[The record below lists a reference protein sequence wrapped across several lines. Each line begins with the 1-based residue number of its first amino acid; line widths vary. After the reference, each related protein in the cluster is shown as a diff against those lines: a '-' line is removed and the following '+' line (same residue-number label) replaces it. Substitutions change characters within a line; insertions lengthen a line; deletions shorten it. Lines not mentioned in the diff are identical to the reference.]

1 MLRIPGFLKGA
12 PVLKQNGG
20 SFQKADMRL
29 RVLQKTGKRGCALGE
44 AHKSE
49 YAIEMLHIT
58 KRFPGIIANDD
69 ITLQLRH
76 GEIHALLGENGAGKS
91 TLMSV
96 LFGLYQ
102 AEEGTIKKDGQEV
115 KINDPNDANDLGI
128 GMVHQHFKLVEC
140 FTVLDNIIL
149 GVEPNKMGFLQKREA
164 REKVLALSEKYGLKV
179 DPDAKIEDITVGMQ
193 QRTEILKMLYR
204 DNEIL
209 IFDEPTAVLTP
220 QEISELM
227 QIMKNLASEG
237 KSILFIS
244 HKLNEIME
252 VADRCSVL
260 RKGKYIGTVN
270 TRDVTP
276 EDLSAM
282 MVGRN
287 VNFHVEKT
295 PAHPGEVILDI
306 QNMTVASKVHKNNAV
321 KNVSLKVRAGEIVCL
336 AGIDGNGQ
344 SEFVYGLSGLEPLVS
359 GKITI
364 KGKDITKASIR
375 ERSAV
380 MGISHIPEDRHK
392 HGLVLDYSLEDNLV
406 LQTYFE
412 PEFTSPAGFLR
423 RKNIREYANKLINK
437 YDVRSGQGP
446 ITTARSMSG
455 GNQQKAIIAREID
468 KAPELLIAVQ
478 PTRGLDVGAI
488 EFIHKQL
495 VAQRDAGKAVLLVSL
510 ELDEVMDVPD
520 RILVMYEG
528 EIVGELDPK
537 KTTQEE
543 LGLYMAGAKRD
554 EVKA

>member
-1 MLRIPGFLKGA
+1 ME
-12 PVLKQNGG
+12 KQ
-20 SFQKADMRL
+20 
-29 RVLQKTGKRGCALGE
+29 RVQTPDE
-44 AHKSE
+44 STP

-102 AEEGTIKKDGQEV
+102 PEKGEIRKDGETV
-115 KINDPNDANDLGI
+115 SIRNPNDATALGI

-149 GVEPNKMGFLQKREA
+149 GVEPTKFGFLQKKEA
-164 REKVLALSEKYGLKV
+164 RQKVLALSERYGLHV
-179 DPDAKIEDITVGMQ
+179 DPDAKVEDITVGMQ

-220 QEISELM
+220 QEIDELM
-227 QIMKNLASEG
+227 QIMRNLAAEG

-244 HKLNEIME
+244 HKLAEIMA
-252 VADRCSVL
+252 VSDRCTVL
-260 RKGKYIGTVN
+260 RKGKYIGTVETAN
-270 TRDVTP
+270 TTM
-276 EDLSAM
+276 EELSAM

-287 VNFHVEKT
+287 VSFHVDKK
-295 PAHPGEVILDI
+295 PAEPGEVVLEVEG
-306 QNMTVASKVHKNNAV
+306 MTMASKLHKNNAV
-321 KNVSLKVRAGEIVCL
+321 KNVSLKVRRGEIVCL

-344 SEFVYGLSGLEPLVS
+344 TEFVYGLTGLEPLVS
-359 GKITI
+359 GSVKLC
-364 KGKDITKASIR
+364 GKDITHASIR
-375 ERSAV
+375 QRSV
-380 MGISHIPEDRHK
+380 MGMSHIPEDRHK
-392 HGLVLDYSLEDNLV
+392 HGLVLDYSLEDNMV
-406 LQTYFE
+406 LQRYFE
-412 PEFTSPAGFLR
+412 PEFTDKAGFLR
-423 RKNIREYANKLINK
+423 RRNIRTYAEKLIDQ

-446 ITTARSMSG
+446 ITIARSMSG
-455 GNQQKAIIAREID
+455 GNQQKAIVAREID
-468 KAPELLIAVQ
+468 KDPELLVAVQ

-488 EFIHKQL
+488 EYIHRQL
-495 VAQRDAGKAVLLVSL
+495 VAQRDEGKAVLLVSL

>member
-1 MLRIPGFLKGA
+1 ME
-12 PVLKQNGG
+12 Q
-20 SFQKADMRL
+20 
-29 RVLQKTGKRGCALGE
+29 
-44 AHKSE
+44 

-58 KRFPGIIANDD
+58 KKFPGIIANDD
-69 ITLQLRH
+69 ITLQLKK

-102 AEEGTIKKDGQEV
+102 PEEGIIKKDGVEV
-115 KINDPNDANDLGI
+115 KINDPNDANALGI

-140 FTVLDNIIL
+140 FTVLDNIIM
-149 GVEPNKMGFLQKREA
+149 GVEPCKMGFLQKKEA
-164 REKVLALSEKYGLKV
+164 KEKVMALSEKYGLHV

-227 QIMKNLASEG
+227 QIMKNLAAEG

-270 TRDVTP
+270 TKDTTI
-276 EDLSAM
+276 EELSAM

-287 VNFHVEKT
+287 VNFHVEKKPST
-295 PAHPGEVILDI
+295 PGEVVLEI

-321 KNVSLKVRAGEIVCL
+321 RNVSLKVRAGEIVCL

-359 GKITI
+359 GKII
-364 KGKDITKASIR
+364 FCGKDITKASNVLGGGP
-375 ERSAV
+375 S
-380 MGISHIPEDRHK
+380 DRCAC
-392 HGLVLDYSLEDNLV
+392 D
-406 LQTYFE
+406 
-412 PEFTSPAGFLR
+412 GFGYLLR
-423 RKNIREYANKLINK
+423 
-437 YDVRSGQGP
+437 
-446 ITTARSMSG
+446 
-455 GNQQKAIIAREID
+455 
-468 KAPELLIAVQ
+468 
-478 PTRGLDVGAI
+478 GAI
-488 EFIHKQL
+488 
-495 VAQRDAGKAVLLVSL
+495 VAVWC
-510 ELDEVMDVPD
+510 
-520 RILVMYEG
+520 
-528 EIVGELDPK
+528 
-537 KTTQEE
+537 
-543 LGLYMAGAKRD
+543 
-554 EVKA
+554 